1 MLKRI
6 LHFLFGKDET
16 PVRRTV
22 WSESIIL
29 PTAKPERKIS
39 RPTTWTLPNGDTVE
53 FD

>member
-1 MLKRI
+1 M
-6 LHFLFGKDET
+6 

-22 WSESIIL
+22 WSENLIL
-29 PTAKPERKIS
+29 PTVKEERSKTASDIP